1 MESLQSFDMDLV
13 VTFTAVFVAGLAA
26 VLGIW
31 MERDPKKPPR
41 YAWALSALILLATFV
56 SLMQSFFDKAEQ
68 DKIKDD
74 MARLLT
80 TMDRLASES
89 DDPALLELVKSELN
103 AQSRNDPDV
112 VARVAQRV
120 SDEGRDASEVLGRHL
135 DAAEVE
141 KVTRKGTIKAKATE
155 KVAEAPAKSDEAP
168 KRAARATVDREDA
181 KETTAAPTRPA
192 AERAVPER
200 AAPVVPVPTPTPGT
214 PIEAAGAPTPGR
226 AVPARADAK
235 AEPAKVEP
243 VKPAA
248 VKPAKPGGRKPV
260 KKPVPKKPRER

>member
-1 MESLQSFDMDLV
+1 VESLQSFDMDLV

-31 MERDPKKPPR
+31 MERDQKKPPR

-89 DDPALLELVKSELN
+89 DDPALAELVKNELN

-155 KVAEAPAKSDEAP
+155 KVAEAPKTDEAP
-168 KRAARATVDREDA
+168 KRAARATADREDA
-181 KETTAAPTRPA
+181 KETTAAPARPT

-214 PIEAAGAPTPGR
+214 PVETAGAPTPGR

-235 AEPAKVEP
+235 AEPATVE
-243 VKPAA
+243 
-248 VKPAKPGGRKPV
+248 PAKPGVKPVGRKPV
-260 KKPVPKKPRER
+260 AKKPAAKKPRGR

>member
-31 MERDPKKPPR
+31 MERDQKKPPR

-135 DAAEVE
+135 EAAEVE
-141 KVTRKGTIKAKATE
+141 KVTRKGTIKAKTTE
-155 KVAEAPAKSDEAP
+155 KVAEAPKSDEAP

-181 KETTAAPTRPA
+181 KETTAAPTRPT

-200 AAPVVPVPTPTPGT
+200 AAPVPVPTPTPGT

-243 VKPAA
+243 VKPGA
-248 VKPAKPGGRKPV
+248 VKPVKPVGRKPV